1 MSNLGFIVGII
12 ACAACILILTAVIIK
27 IAHTDGQKPK
37 YDERQMVARGKGY
50 TYAFYTA
57 VLVAIIPCFL
67 PEEIKVFLGDMLYF
81 TPLLAGILVHITY
94 CVFNNAYLEMNTEPK
109 RWISVFTCIGIANLL
124 IAFANCRDGFIE
136 DGVLKTGVLNLCMGI
151 VFVIIMLEVLI
162 KSRLDAKEVDDDEES
177 EA

>member
-12 ACAACILILTAVIIK
+12 ACAACILILTDVIIR

-57 VLVAIIPCFL
+57 VLVALIPCFL

-81 TPLLAGILVHITY
+81 MPLLAGILVHITY
-94 CVFNNAYLEMNTEPK
+94 CVFNDAYLEMNTEPK

-124 IAFANCRDGFIE
+124 IAFANCREGFVE
-136 DGVLKTGVLNLCMGI
+136 NGSLKTGVLNLSMGI
-151 VFVIIMLEVLI
+151 ILVIIMLEVLI
-162 KSRLDAKEVDDDEES
+162 KSKLNAKEGDEDEEF